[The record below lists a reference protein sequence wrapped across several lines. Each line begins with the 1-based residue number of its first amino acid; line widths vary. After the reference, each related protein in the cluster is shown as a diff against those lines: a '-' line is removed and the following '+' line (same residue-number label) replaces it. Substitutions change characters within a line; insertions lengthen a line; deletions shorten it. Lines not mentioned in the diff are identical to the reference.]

1 MRLRHRGNTAAFRET
16 AGPGE
21 VGLDDVDRTAGDQL
35 TKAVEPDLGLVAGDR
50 RGERIGDHGTARDV
64 VGRDRLLDPIELM
77 GLERAA
83 HLDREGRAPGAID
96 IDHQL
101 RLRSQCTAHC
111 RDPRD
116 VLLGLYFAELGMVDQ
131 MAQMG
136 LCRRVAPD
144 LHLHALEAAG
154 AVALGFAGE
163 VVDRFALLV
172 EAAAGVSFDPV
183 AAAAEKT
190 VERQFGDL
198 AGDVPER
205 DVDAADCIHN
215 DAAPPELSGPREH
228 LLPQPLD
235 QQRVLADQHRPQHL
249 LDNARGGP
257 TADPGLTDPGHP
269 LVGLDLDQQAAAPR
283 LHAAGAA
290 IGRLAAIGERY
301 RADIDDLH
309 DFNPRSAPSVDANT
323 TGVIAKRREACSRLS
338 ISTPKWRN

>member
-64 VGRDRLLDPIELM
+64 V
-77 GLERAA
+77 
-83 HLDREGRAPGAID
+83 
-96 IDHQL
+96 
-101 RLRSQCTAHC
+101 
-111 RDPRD
+111 
-116 VLLGLYFAELGMVDQ
+116 
-131 MAQMG
+131 
-136 LCRRVAPD
+136 
-144 LHLHALEAAG
+144 
-154 AVALGFAGE
+154 
-163 VVDRFALLV
+163 DRFALLV

-215 DAAPPELSGPREH
+215 DAAPPELSGAREH

-309 DFNPRSAPSVDANT
+309 DFSPRSAPPAMLTRPAS
-323 TGVIAKRREACSRLS
+323 
-338 ISTPKWRN
+338 